1 MKGLRILAL
10 AVLAGCGL
18 SPEEQRVVDE
28 SLANE
33 PQRLWERIEWQPSFA
48 AAQAEA
54 RRTGKPIF
62 AMLVVNKGGEEGAE
76 HC

>member
-1 MKGLRILAL
+1 MRRRWILAL
-10 AVLAGCGL
+10 TLVAGCGL
-18 SPEEQRVVDE
+18 SPKEQRVVDE

-33 PQRLWERIEWQPSFA
+33 SQRLWERIDWQPSFA

-54 RRTGKPIF
+54 RRTGRPIF
-62 AMLVVNKGGEEGAE
+62 AMLVVNKGGEKNAD